1 MERAKVKVPLK
12 LIVDAVEMADDMW
25 NQYLDIEKMEVVSL
39 MEDSFDYDEEDRELS
54 ELIEEEWKIGRA
66 HV

>member
-39 MEDSFDYDEEDRELS
+39 MEDSFEYDEEDRVLS
-54 ELIEEEWKIGRA
+54 EVSEVEW
-66 HV
+66 